1 MSRQLCKNELVERN
15 DFIYLFFYLLFTIVY
30 LTIFINLFLRFKL
43 FTMFRE
49 EGLLCGGSCGSVMV
63 GALEA
68 AKGLKEGQRCV
79 GKCEY

>member
-1 MSRQLCKNELVERN
+1 
-15 DFIYLFFYLLFTIVY
+15 
-30 LTIFINLFLRFKL
+30 
-43 FTMFRE
+43 MFRE

-79 GKCEY
+79 GE